1 MVSQQLSKKDRLFC
15 SRKIEALFSE
25 GQRLYEFPFNAI
37 WKKDDTLQST
47 LKVAISIPKKKL
59 SKASQRNHVKRLVRE
74 AYRKQNSILVEK
86 LLQENK
92 SINLMLVYTLSSIL
106 SYNEIEDKIS
116 VTLQRLADE
125 V

>member
-1 MVSQQLSKKDRLFC
+1 MASQQLSKKDRLFC

-25 GQRLYEFPFNAI
+25 GERLYEFPFNAI

-59 SKASQRNHVKRLVRE
+59 SKASQLNHVKRLVRE

-86 LLQENK
+86 LLQKNK

>member
-25 GQRLYEFPFNAI
+25 GERLYEFPFNAI

-74 AYRKQNSILVEK
+74 AYRKKNSILVEK

>member
-1 MVSQQLSKKDRLFC
+1 MTSQQLSKKDRLFC

-25 GQRLYEFPFNAI
+25 GERLYEFPFNAI